1 MLGAAEWRPQRANF
15 AKRAI
20 CEARARLWRRQLRKS
35 PRFAGGGHKG
45 RGAHSF
51 GPSFRAPRP
60 TARSRQDRPTW
71 PPPRRPQH
79 GRSLSVKSFRRK
91 CKKFPPHTVQVLARA
106 QRVRPPAPRQTEL
119 PISRSNPV
127 GAAGSLSAV
136 APPAPDVVV
145 RIKFLLCRS
154 KLRKMGILRNSP
166 PINLKISNFCRFGV
180 LFVLVVPILIEYGC
194 AFILGNIVGRLIS
207 FSAVVV
213 IISDTGCP

>member
-1 MLGAAEWRPQRANF
+1 MRQGRREWRPQRANF

-106 QRVRPPAPRQTEL
+106 QRVRPPAPRQSAL
-119 PISRSNPV
+119 AVIKSSIA

-136 APPAPDVVV
+136 APPAPILWCVCLGYFCVV
-145 RIKFLLCRS
+145 IG
-154 KLRKMGILRNSP
+154 LRKMHLLRNSP
-166 PINLKISNFCRFGV
+166 PINPKIAAS
-180 LFVLVVPILIEYGC
+180 GC
-194 AFILGNIVGRLIS
+194 FL
-207 FSAVVV
+207 
-213 IISDTGCP
+213 C

>member
-106 QRVRPPAPRQTEL
+106 QRVRPPAPRQITL
-119 PISRSNPV
+119 AVIKSNPV

-136 APPAPDVVV
+136 APPAPDLWA
-145 RIKFLLCRS
+145 FLCRS
-154 KLRKMGILRNSP
+154 KLRKIGILRNSP
-166 PINLKISNFCRFGV
+166 PINSKIGNFCRFGV
-180 LFVLVVPILIEYGC
+180 LFVLVVPVLVK
-194 AFILGNIVGRLIS
+194 N
-207 FSAVVV
+207 
-213 IISDTGCP
+213 